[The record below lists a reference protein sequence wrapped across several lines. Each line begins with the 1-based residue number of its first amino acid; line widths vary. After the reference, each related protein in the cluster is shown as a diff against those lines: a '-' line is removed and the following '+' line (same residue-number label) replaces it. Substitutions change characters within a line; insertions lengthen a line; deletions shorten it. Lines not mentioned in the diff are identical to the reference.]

1 MTQQIFAVGDMP
13 QVAISQIS
21 GEVEIEVWDER
32 AIGVET
38 DVALR
43 EIYQEGDTL
52 RISGCASDLTLRVP
66 SDCAISAEHVQGD
79 VEIEGVR
86 RVELAHIQGDV
97 ELEDISE
104 AVDVADLKA
113 DIEISRAAALHARDG
128 IGGDAEIEGVAQVEI
143 EQVGGDVSVEEA
155 QQVLVGSVG
164 GDLDVETVAASL
176 RCGNVGGDCT
186 IQDSAEADVVLGNIG
201 SDLDMDG
208 AKRLQAGSVGSD
220 VDVRNISGDAEIGMV
235 GSNLDLVHIGGN
247 VQIGQVGSDATLKNL
262 RGNIEVGAVG
272 SDLELEATL
281 PPDSHARLHVGGD
294 ADITLPATPNL
305 SLQAAVGGSVSGSAV
320 AASGSGNQINLVYGE
335 GAARLTLHVGGDL
348 NLRGGGSPHSSSS
361 RSWSEFSAEF
371 GDFGREMAELG
382 RELGRLGQEIGRE
395 IADAFSETAWKK
407 GAKTTDDVGRTIEE
421 KIRRVQQR
429 VEERA
434 RRHAKRATERAQRHE
449 KRAQRVHVRINERE
463 WQFDPERLERIKEQA
478 RRAAAEGLSGAL
490 ETVERAISKMR
501 VPEPP
506 PRQPHTPPPPPSPP
520 EPPHAAT
527 GQTIRIRV
535 EEEPNAAAEQQRTS
549 GDAAAVAPDA
559 SAKPPMS
566 PTDIERERET
576 ILRMIAEGRITPEE
590 GDLLLESLGS

>member
-535 EEEPNAAAEQQRTS
+535 EEEPNAAAEQQHTS

-559 SAKPPMS
+559 PAKPPMS